1 MLKFCLS
8 LLAVAALV
16 SPALV
21 SPANAL
27 DARMKAGRLK
37 LDPATRLEQRC
48 DAEVA
53 DRIAK
58 DDKRFDPDKVI
69 AYATGEPKVAG
80 NEIRTRGGVFRS
92 DGQWYHVAY
101 KCVTAPD
108 HMQVLSLRYK
118 IGDRIPK
125 DEWDQ
130 YNLYP

>member
-1 MLKFCLS
+1 MAVFSASGAHVPKSTLRSGSRNPPFSARPDLNHKPPGLPRS
-8 LLAVAALV
+8 GLARLQ
-16 SPALV
+16 PA
-21 SPANAL
+21 
-27 DARMKAGRLK
+27 
-37 LDPATRLEQRC
+37 QH
-48 DAEVA
+48 
-53 DRIAK
+53 
-58 DDKRFDPDKVI
+58 KRFDPDKVI
-69 AYATGEPKVAG
+69 AYATQEPKVAG

-92 DGQWYHVAY
+92 NGQWYRVAY